1 VESGCASYSVFVNK
15 LLEWW
20 SKNQKKYPWREEWAR
35 ADPYR
40 ILIAETML
48 QRTRAEQVVSVYM
61 DFLREFPTVQS
72 LASAELER
80 VEKYFRK
87 LGITYRSAR
96 LLETARYIV
105 EKAGGRIPRSREE
118 LLEIPGVGEY
128 VADAIRVFAFGEHAL
143 AIDANVA
150 RVAVRY
156 FGLEIRGEA
165 RRDPQVRKVLA
176 AVLEAVPRGRAAEF
190 NWALIDFAASV
201 CTSRNPECGKCPL
214 RESCAYFKNRA

>member
-1 VESGCASYSVFVNK
+1 MESGCTNYSVFVNG

-20 SKNQKKYPWREEWAR
+20 SKNLKKYPWREEWVR

-48 QRTRAEQVVSVYM
+48 QRTKAEQVINVYT
-61 DFLREFPTVQS
+61 DFLKEFPTLQS
-72 LASAELER
+72 LASATLES

-105 EKAGGRIPRSREE
+105 EKAGGQIPRSREE
-118 LLEIPGVGEY
+118 LLSIPGVGEY
-128 VADAIRVFAFGEHAL
+128 IADAIRVFAFGEHAL

-150 RVAVRY
+150 RVAARY

-165 RRDPQVRKVLA
+165 RRDPQVKKVLA
-176 AVLEAVPRGRAAEF
+176 AVLEVVPRGKAAEF
-190 NWALIDFAASV
+190 NWALIDFAANV
-201 CTSRNPECGKCPL
+201 CSSRKPKCNKCSL
-214 RESCAYFKNRA
+214 RESCAYFKKIA

>member
-1 VESGCASYSVFVNK
+1 VENGRADYSVFVNR

-20 SKNQKKYPWREEWAR
+20 GKNQKKYPWREEWAR

-48 QRTRAEQVVSVYM
+48 QRTKAEQVISVYT
-61 DFLREFPTVQS
+61 DFLREFPTFQS
-72 LASAELER
+72 LASAAPES

-87 LGITYRSAR
+87 LGIIYRSAR

-105 EKAGGRIPRSREE
+105 EKASGQLPRSREE
-118 LLEIPGVGEY
+118 LLRIPGVGEY

-150 RVAVRY
+150 RVAARY

-176 AVLEAVPRGRAAEF
+176 AVLEAVPRGKAAEF
-190 NWALIDFAASV
+190 NWALIDFAAGV
-201 CTSRNPECGKCPL
+201 CTSRKPKCNKCSL
-214 RESCAYFKNRA
+214 RESCAYFKRKA